1 MKHAPNNV
9 LQRTSELLRFSG
21 HPDLTNQESHNAQ
34 ARPQNHLQ
42 IQ

>member
-1 MKHAPNNV
+1 MAPNKQ
-9 LQRTSELLRFSG
+9 LKFAAELLRFSG